1 MQELQ
6 RVDIY
11 QALNKP
17 NFVFGADREL
27 ILFNMLISFTLIF
40 TGLTFVSTF
49 IGFFI
54 LFFGGFLLRTMAKHD
69 PLMKDIFQ
77 RQIKYKKFYVAQAN
91 FYSYLKA

>member
-17 NFVFGADREL
+17 NLVFGADREL
-27 ILFNMLISFTLIF
+27 VLFNMLISFTLIF
-40 TGLTFVSTF
+40 TGLTLISTL
-49 IGFFI
+49 IGCFI
-54 LFFGGFLLRTMAKHD
+54 LFAGGFLLRTMAKHD

-77 RQIKYKKFYVAQAN
+77 RQIKYKKYYVAQASY
-91 FYSYLKA
+91 FSYLKA